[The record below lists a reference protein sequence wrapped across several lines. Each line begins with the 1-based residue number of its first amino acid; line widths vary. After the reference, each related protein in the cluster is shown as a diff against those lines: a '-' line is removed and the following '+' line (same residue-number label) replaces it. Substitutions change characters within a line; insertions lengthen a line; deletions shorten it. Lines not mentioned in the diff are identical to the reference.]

1 MNRYKFS
8 EESIA
13 EAAKFLKGKSKDGP
27 AWAKRFKGDLT
38 VKNSKVFYLDKQVIA
53 QSKVEDYL
61 RTQMF
66 KKGGT
71 LPFGRD
77 AAHHKL
83 KQSVVGITRRHL
95 MRFIKSQSIFEQ
107 TKDAVPKAK
116 SKGGKKIKTYTVET
130 DLVFIR
136 KNDLVNS
143 NPRFEKTVDKEE
155 TYMVSTVEKSTGACR
170 LSFVKV
176 KDASEVTPIV
186 IKHIRSI
193 AKALQVHPRSMS
205 YLSDSGG
212 EFDMAEIRKVIPN
225 AKNVRVASS
234 VEKKNRDAQRV
245 FYRVLKSRRS
255 MNIPDALQQTETLLN
270 ETLNRIQGATPNELV
285 EKSTKMFNIKSY
297 NKSRTKYI
305 AGDKRTPFEVGQR
318 VRTQIKKEKGAD
330 IGYKSYKGETFSK
343 RVYVVRKITGT
354 TPRKYWVNRKWLT
367 IDKLLGT
374 EQEDEKTNEMVV
386 NRDKEQSDADKVE
399 EDKAKVV
406 AAKKEE
412 ERLKEM
418 AKKEEAGVVPK
429 LRRTAFKEKLRKQRE
444 QGERLDQQLAR
455 MEEERREAARKRGVQ
470 PKARKRRVVVR
481 SRKYE
486 REGEEEWVPPGQKR
500 KRRVK
505 RV

>member
-1 MNRYKFS
+1 MNRYKFTV
-8 EESIA
+8 ESISQA
-13 EAAKFLKGKSKDGP
+13 VKFLKGKSKDGP
-27 AWAKRFKGDLT
+27 AWAKRFKDDLKVKGST
-38 VKNSKVFYLDKQVIA
+38 VLYKEKPVIA

-83 KQSVVGITRRHL
+83 KQSVVGVTRRHL
-95 MRFIKSQSIFEQ
+95 MRFIKSQDIFEQ

-155 TYMVSTVEKSTGACR
+155 TYMVSTVEKSTGICR
-170 LSFVKV
+170 LSFSKV
-176 KDASEVTPIV
+176 KDASVVTPIE

-193 AKALQVHPRSMS
+193 AKALQVHPRSMA

-212 EFDMAEIRKVIPN
+212 EFRMADIRKVVPD

-255 MNIPDALQQTETLLN
+255 LTIPDALAQTEALLN
-270 ETLNRIQGATPNELV
+270 ETFNRIQGATPNELV
-285 EKSTKMFNIKSY
+285 EKSTKTFNIKGF

-305 AGDKRTPFEVGQR
+305 AGDNRTPFEVGQR

-330 IGYKSYKGETFSK
+330 LSYKAYKGITFSK
-343 RVYVVRKITGT
+343 RVYIVRKITTT
-354 TPRKYWVNRKWLT
+354 TPRKYWVNNHWYT

-374 EQEDEKTNEMVV
+374 EQEDEKTKQLVV
-386 NRDKEQSDADKVE
+386 NRDKEQEDADQIAE
-399 EDKAKVV
+399 AKAKLV
-406 AAKKEE
+406 AAEKEEKRLVEKAKKE
-412 ERLKEM
+412 K
-418 AKKEEAGVVPK
+418 AGVVPR
-429 LRRTAFKEKLRKQRE
+429 LRQTDFKERLKKQRE
-444 QGERLDQQLAR
+444 QNERLDQQLGK
-455 MEEERREAARKRGVQ
+455 MTRG
-470 PKARKRRVVVR
+470 RGRVVVR

-486 REGEEEWVPPGQKR
+486 DDDDEWVPPGQR
-500 KRRVK
+500 KRRVR